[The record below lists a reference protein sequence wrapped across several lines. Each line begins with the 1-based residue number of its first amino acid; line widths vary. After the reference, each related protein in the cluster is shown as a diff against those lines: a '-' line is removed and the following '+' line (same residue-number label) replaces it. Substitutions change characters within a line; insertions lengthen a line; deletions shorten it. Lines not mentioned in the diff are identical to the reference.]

1 MTDCS
6 ICNNERYISKV
17 NEEGEVERT
26 LCECQVEEYRRQ
38 MLELQLKSSRI
49 PSECWEFTM
58 DTYPHKYLLPFDK
71 SGVTCMDRPRI
82 KKLQEDNGPC
92 FSRLKQYVDNP
103 ESFINEKFK
112 VLWIWGEDPNTGHTA
127 SACAIGVALI
137 KKGYKVRYYEMQGLI
152 KLIMEYQDRDVVA
165 EMAAAADKFDVFIIN
180 DAFDRARSSVSNN
193 EYLRANLFGFFQNVL
208 SRNKKIICTS
218 DVDIDGIPEAYT
230 GLISTMIRAYS
241 GMHIRGTL
249 NSMFKAQR

>member
-1 MTDCS
+1 MADCP

-17 NEEGEVERT
+17 NADDEVERT
-26 LCECQVEEYRRQ
+26 LCSCQIEEYRKQ
-38 MLELQLKSSRI
+38 LFDLQLKSSRI
-49 PSECWEFTM
+49 PSECWQYTM
-58 DTYPHKYLLPFDK
+58 DTFPYQYLLPFDK
-71 SGVTCMDRPRI
+71 SGVTCVDRPR
-82 KKLQEDNGPC
+82 KKQLDADNAPS
-92 FSRLKQYVDNP
+92 FIRLKEYVSNP
-103 ESFINEKFK
+103 QAFIAEKFK

-127 SACAIGVALI
+127 SACALGVSLL

-165 EMAAAADKFDVFIIN
+165 EMAIAADKFDVFIIN
-180 DAFDRARSSVSNN
+180 DAFDRSRSSVSNN

-208 SRNKKIICTS
+208 SRDKKIICTS

-230 GLISTMIRAYS
+230 GLISTIIRSYS